1 MPTYPSYVAWL
12 AAIEAWFADNPQPG
26 VPVTPPVPPAP
37 PVTPPAGPQPTGV
50 TGTWNLI
57 FDDEFAGS
65 TLDAAKWAKGWF
77 GTGVTQPVG
86 GTSESAAYDPAQVA
100 VSGGFLNIT
109 TKASPV
115 TVNAHSYPYRS
126 GLISSNGKFQFT
138 YGYAEARI
146 NLPASSAGKIAN
158 WPAWWTDGQSWPG
171 DGEIDIMEGMS
182 GLAQYHAHS
191 PSGGPGMSV
200 SGDFTGWH
208 TYGVNWQPGTLT
220 FYYDGRKVG
229 TLAYDRTSPN
239 YLIVNYAMGA
249 GNPILA
255 NATMQVDYV
264 RVWQ

>member
-1 MPTYPSYVAWL
+1 MATYASYADWL
-12 AAIEAWFADNPQPG
+12 AAIEAWFANNPQPG
-26 VPVTPPVPPAP
+26 IPIPAPPAP
-37 PVTPPAGPQPTGV
+37 PPVAPPIDMQPLGDAG
-50 TGTWNLI
+50 WSKLI
-57 FDDEFAGS
+57 FSDDFTSFNA
-65 TLDAAKWAKGWF
+65 TKWTKGWF
-77 GTGVTQPVG
+77 GDGVTQPVG

-138 YGYAEARI
+138 YGFAEARI
-146 NLPASSAGKIAN
+146 NLPASSVGKIAN
-158 WPAWWTDGQSWPG
+158 WPAFWTDGQSWPG

-220 FYYDGRKVG
+220 FYYDGKKVG